1 MKHLNFPGIPQIL
14 LVTASET
21 VARPLCKLLQGEG
34 LMVRTVATVREAL
47 DASAA
52 GANDLAFVDARLP
65 GATSPETM
73 AMLRQSE
80 RPADVV
86 FLAEDACGIDPLQV
100 MREGAHDVIAIP
112 LDFGR
117 LLATTR
123 QVLELRQLRAQVA
136 LERQR
141 LQVLCATEAIGLTP
155 PMRALQQ
162 RVLEIAA
169 VPDSPALLQGEAG
182 SGKELAA
189 RSIHENSSRKH
200 GPFHVVN
207 CAALQGQD
215 LEAALFGHEAGI
227 NSAARGEAREG
238 LFALAA
244 GGTILLDEVAAMD
257 PALQGKLVR
266 AMRDRTYRRIGGT
279 EERTFDVRILAT
291 STIDLRGAMD
301 RGSFRSELFHQLQ
314 AGLVEVP
321 ALRVR
326 AADIPLLAH
335 FFLDQFRQQMGRKLS
350 GFTEEA
356 MENLVEHSW
365 PGNVRELR
373 NAIERACI
381 ACKGGMIQEAH
392 LPQFSGGTASGG
404 DRIAANEIV
413 LHAASRSLEH
423 IEGQL
428 IARVLEE
435 TRWNISRAAAQL
447 GINRTTLYNKIRLH
461 KLVRRHQDD
470 VATA

>member
-1 MKHLNFPGIPQIL
+1 MKHLHFPGIPQIL
-14 LVTASET
+14 LLTGSDT

-34 LMVRTVATVREAL
+34 LMVTVASGLR
-47 DASAA
+47 DAADA
-52 GANDLAFVDARLP
+52 CRATAFDLAFVDARVQ
-65 GATSPETM
+65 GACSPETLT
-73 AMLRQSE
+73 MLRSSE
-80 RPADVV
+80 RPTDVV
-86 FLAEDACGIDPLQV
+86 FLAEEACGLDPLQV
-100 MREGAHDVIAIP
+100 MREGAEDVIGLP

-123 QVLELRQLRAQVA
+123 RVLDLRQLRVQVA
-136 LERQR
+136 MERQR
-141 LQVLCATEAIGLTP
+141 VQSLCATEAIGLTP
-155 PMRALQQ
+155 VMRALQE

-207 CAALQGQD
+207 CSALQGQD
-215 LEAALFGHEAGI
+215 LEVALFGHEAGV
-227 NSAARGEAREG
+227 SASARGQAREG

-244 GGTILLDEVAAMD
+244 GGTILLDEIAAVD

-266 AMRDRTYRRIGGT
+266 AMRDRTYRRVGGT
-279 EERTFDVRILAT
+279 ADRTFDVRILAS
-291 STIDLRGAMD
+291 STVELRGAMD
-301 RGSFRSELFHQLQ
+301 RGSFRAELFHQLH

-321 ALRVR
+321 SLRTR

-335 FFLDQFRQQMGRKLS
+335 FFLDQFRLQMGRKLS

-356 MENLVEHSW
+356 MEDLVEHTW

-373 NAIERACI
+373 NAIEHACI
-381 ACKGGMIQEAH
+381 ACKGGMVQESH
-392 LPQFSGGTASGG
+392 LPQFHGGSSSGS

-413 LHAASRSLEH
+413 LHSASRSLESL
-423 IEGQL
+423 EGQL

-435 TRWNISRAAAQL
+435 TQWNISRAAAEL

-461 KLVRRHQDD
+461 KLSRGQQGM
-470 VATA
+470 TANA